1 MKLLRAEI
9 SPHLESILSQMG
21 VEKAAWEPLLQP
33 SREASQ
39 GDLTLPCFPFASI
52 LKKAPQAICN
62 DLSEQFPSID
72 ALLNVSSV
80 NGYLNFTANS
90 EWLADSVL
98 SKQVHIG
105 SALKNSG

>member
-9 SPHLESILSQMG
+9 SPHLEAILSQMG
-21 VEKAAWEPLLQP
+21 VDKAAWEPLLQP

-52 LKKAPQAICN
+52 LKKAPQAISD
-62 DLSEQFPSID
+62 DLAEQFPSIE

-80 NGYLNFTANS
+80 NGYLNFTANP
-90 EWLADSVL
+90 EW
-98 SKQVHIG
+98 
-105 SALKNSG
+105 